1 MHRAK
6 RNRLT
11 TDRASK
17 LVYVKHNLKLQKS
30 NDEED
35 LEWPEDNNLETVE
48 IINSENEED
57 ELLEEEED
65 IDINADETESI
76 FQAVNNKHK
85 DDY

>member
-1 MHRAK
+1 M
-6 RNRLT
+6 
-11 TDRASK
+11 
-17 LVYVKHNLKLQKS
+17 YVKHNLKLQKS